1 MCYIISYGDQFY
13 IFLLPQCA
21 LSLKFDHSLHEF
33 LSYGKNLHKMPNMIK
48 CTIPNI
54 YNNFFKK
61 STFFFFNT
69 TTSLIGVIKSKGWME
84 FVKFDMQ
91 TLPKRS
97 LRWCL
102 FFGLIEKVKI
112 FGFFYSTKSNM
123 LISSNITKLNLLITS
138 SF

>member
-21 LSLKFDHSLHEF
+21 LSVKFDHSLLEF

-69 TTSLIGVIKSKGWME
+69 TTSLIGVIKSKGWMD

-97 LRWCL
+97 LILDYICTL
-102 FFGLIEKVKI
+102 FCILNKENSYQSLVIFRLLFKSWNLKDNLI
-112 FGFFYSTKSNM
+112 F
-123 LISSNITKLNLLITS
+123 L
-138 SF
+138 